1 MRSFAIQPR
10 MALLALA
17 AFVFVGMAF
26 AAADVASARSASPK
40 DGAAD
45 DRLASTGDPLP
56 VRKPALARSRG
67 RVERSETPG
76 GLDLSCPGGKVNRL
90 VDCPEMV
97 CPCQR
102 GKNVVLARSH
112 DPRTGCCN
120 QPSCDQ
126 ICSQR
131 TKCPRFPCPCGVPGD
146 LAAATDDLT
155 GQCITDQAE
164 VCRRACSD

>member
-1 MRSFAIQPR
+1 MRFFGTPPR

-17 AFVFVGMAF
+17 ALVL
-26 AAADVASARSASPK
+26 AAMPFTPADVASARTSPPK
-40 DGAAD
+40 TTDQ
-45 DRLASTGDPLP
+45 RLASTGNPVP
-56 VRKPALARSRG
+56 VRKPALGTSRG

-76 GLDLSCPGGKVNRL
+76 GLDLSCPGGKVSRL

-131 TKCPRFPCPCGVPGD
+131 TKCPRYSCPCGVPGD

-155 GQCITDQAE
+155 GQCINDQAE